1 MFESIT
7 LETIVFL
14 TFAIVSIALAAMV
27 LMSREI
33 MHSALF
39 LAVFFIIIAV
49 MYVLLK
55 TPFLAAVQV
64 LIYVGGVAVMIIF
77 VIFLVKPKKEHE
89 I

>member
-1 MFESIT
+1 MLESIT

-14 TFAIVSIALAAMV
+14 MLAVVSVALAVMV

-39 LAVFFIIIAV
+39 LAAFFITIAV
-49 MYVLLK
+49 TYVLLG

-89 I
+89 L